1 MNEYSLRAKITAKDK
16 VTFEDDS
23 LNTGLEQS
31 VYENLDQMY
40 ALDGK
45 FRIKRY
51 SNWIMD
57 LGLENEL
64 FEVKVTDINTGEK
77 HGSIKAFFPNKVL
90 KSVYSNIR

>member
-23 LNTGLEQS
+23 LNTGLDQR
-31 VYENLDQMY
+31 VYENLDQSY

-51 SNWIMD
+51 SNWILD
-57 LGLENEL
+57 PGFENEL

-77 HGSIKAFFPNKVL
+77 HGSIKAFFPNKVP

>member
-23 LNTGLEQS
+23 LNTRLDQS
-31 VYENLDQMY
+31 VYENLDKSF

-51 SNWIMD
+51 SNWILD
-57 LGLENEL
+57 PGFENEL
-64 FEVKVTDINTGEK
+64 FEVKVTDMNTGEK
-77 HGSIKAFFPNKVL
+77 YGSIKAFFPNKVL
-90 KSVYSNIR
+90 KSI